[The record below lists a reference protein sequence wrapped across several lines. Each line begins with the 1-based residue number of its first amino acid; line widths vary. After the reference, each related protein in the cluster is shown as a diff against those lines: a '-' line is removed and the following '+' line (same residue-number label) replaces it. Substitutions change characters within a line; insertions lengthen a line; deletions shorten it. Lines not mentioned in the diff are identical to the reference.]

1 MTFNDIYNTHPHTHI
16 SESVLATTAA
26 PPVTTVPDAP
36 PVTTVP
42 DDTDTDAIPNAVV
55 VEINGFTPSMV
66 ITTQV
71 NSFCTESFP
80 SSSLLRIRGVLEKP
94 QQMQL
99 MITVRTMSV
108 W

>member
-16 SESVLATTAA
+16 SESVLATTA
-26 PPVTTVPDAP
+26 AP